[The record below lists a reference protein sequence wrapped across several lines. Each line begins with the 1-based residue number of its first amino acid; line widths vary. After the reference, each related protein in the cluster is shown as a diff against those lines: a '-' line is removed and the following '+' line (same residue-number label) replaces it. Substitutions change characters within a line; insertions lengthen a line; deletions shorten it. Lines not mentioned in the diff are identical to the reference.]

1 MDAPTEL
8 MLKRIDDYLN
18 SLEDD
23 IYQYVV
29 RDAINYVRS
38 SWSEDDDPALWRE
51 DINSIIKEL
60 NNFQNLLLEEIE
72 SNK

>member
-23 IYQYVV
+23 IYQYV